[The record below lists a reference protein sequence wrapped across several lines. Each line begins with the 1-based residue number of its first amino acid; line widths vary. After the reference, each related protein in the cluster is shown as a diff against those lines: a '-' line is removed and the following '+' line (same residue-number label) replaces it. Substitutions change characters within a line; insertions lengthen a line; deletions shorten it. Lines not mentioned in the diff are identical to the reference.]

1 MSSTPLRPLT
11 KHAISELRRI
21 KRSPCPAQEVN
32 PGVSDRVRR
41 EGLVET
47 VMLPSPYKTVKGP
60 VAHFTLSEAGIA
72 KLKEI
77 DG

>member
-1 MSSTPLRPLT
+1 MSSTMLRPLT

-21 KRSPCPAQEVN
+21 SRTPCPAQEIN
-32 PGVSDRVRR
+32 PGVSDRFRR

-47 VMLPSPYKTVKGP
+47 IMLPSPYKTVKDP
-60 VAHFTLSEAGIA
+60 VAHYTVSEAGIA